1 MGLEETLSKR
11 INSIESR
18 LCVGFDPRPERI
30 DGDVFDFLKRAIEA
44 IHDLAVAVKP
54 NIAYFEAM
62 GVDGYRMLDDFLQEV
77 PSSIPVILDVK
88 RSDIPE
94 TQKYYARAYFDRW
107 DVEAVTL
114 NPYMGFDS
122 LEPFLEREE
131 KGVYLL
137 GVTSNPGAQAIQLGD
152 ESGQGAFHRVIEMIR
167 QTEYETM
174 TGLVMGLTNMTEN
187 LFGFLHDVP
196 LLLPGLGPQGGDVSF
211 LHRLDDDV
219 PSMINSSRSVLYGDQ
234 DQADGEGIEDR
245 AKHYRERIAD
255 AFAG

>member
-1 MGLEETLSKR
+1 MSYEQELAHR
-11 INSIESR
+11 IESLESR

-30 DGDVFDFLKRAIEA
+30 DGDVMSFLKRAVEA
-44 IHDLAVAVKP
+44 VQDVAVAVKP

-62 GVDGYRMLDDFLQEV
+62 GVEGYEMLDELLGF
-77 PSSIPVILDVK
+77 IPDSMPVLLDVK

-94 TQKYYARAYFDRW
+94 TQKYYAKAYFDRW
-107 DVEAVTL
+107 DVDAVTL

-122 LEPFLEREE
+122 LEPFLEHEE

-137 GVTSNPGAQAIQLGD
+137 GVTSNPGARAMQLGD
-152 ESGQGAFHRVIEMIR
+152 DTGQGAFHRVIEMTR
-167 QTEYETM
+167 QTEYETL

-219 PSMINSSRSVLYGDQ
+219 PSMVNSSRSVLYGDQ
-234 DQADGEGIEDR
+234 QAADGSGIEDR
-245 AKHYRERIAD
+245 AQQYRERIAD
-255 AFAG
+255 AFDG

>member
-1 MGLEETLSKR
+1 MNFETQLVNRIETLG
-11 INSIESR
+11 SR

-30 DGDVFDFLKRAIEA
+30 EGDVLPFLKGAVEA
-44 IHDLAVAVKP
+44 VRDVAAAVKP

-62 GVDGYRMLDDFLQEV
+62 GVEGYAILEELLEYIPD
-77 PSSIPVILDVK
+77 SIPVILDVK

-94 TQKYYARAYFDRW
+94 TQTYYAKGYFEQW

-122 LEPFLEREE
+122 LEPFLEYEDR
-131 KGVYLL
+131 GVYLL
-137 GVTSNPGAQAIQLGD
+137 GVTSNPGARAMQLGD
-152 ESGQGAFHRVIEMIR
+152 ESGQGAFHRVIEMTR

-219 PSMINSSRSVLYGDQ
+219 PSIVNSSRSVLYGDQ
-234 DQADGEGIEDR
+234 SRADGSGVEDR
-245 AKHYRERIAD
+245 AKTYRERIAD
-255 AFAG
+255 AFQG